1 MRILF
6 DDICSQGTEAHPSL
20 AAVALGGK
28 LARSEEKVL
37 LTSWFFL
44 LTTTW
49 SGCEKQ
55 MGITTQLITPYAN
68 PARCSLLSRK
78 TVQFCQGP
86 IPVRWD
92 DNPMLVAE
100 S

>member
-6 DDICSQGTEAHPSL
+6 DDICSQGTEAHSSL

-44 LTTTW
+44 LP
-49 SGCEKQ
+49 GVGAK
-55 MGITTQLITPYAN
+55 
-68 PARCSLLSRK
+68 SRW
-78 TVQFCQGP
+78 G
-86 IPVRWD
+86 
-92 DNPMLVAE
+92 
-100 S
+100 